1 MYVSCKNNKAKNT
14 TGERKK
20 RQELSVSATRTVNKK
35 NIKICVSF
43 D

>member
-14 TGERKK
+14 SGERKK
-20 RQELSVSATRTVNKK
+20 RQELSVSATRTISKK
-35 NIKICVSF
+35 NIKIYVSF